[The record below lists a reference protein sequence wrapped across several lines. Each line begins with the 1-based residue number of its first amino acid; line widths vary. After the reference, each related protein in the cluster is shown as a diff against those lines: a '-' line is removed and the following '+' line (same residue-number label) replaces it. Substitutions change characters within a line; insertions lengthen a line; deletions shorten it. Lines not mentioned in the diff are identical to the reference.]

1 MFKKLDKKEWVMN
14 AFKANLLSKD
24 RNVSVDDESLISKDI
39 EENIY
44 YFYILLQLN
53 QPLINVE
60 LKLKFISF
68 YISFNIIL

>member
-39 EENIY
+39 EENNCAN
-44 YFYILLQLN
+44 YFMNEIDTR
-53 QPLINVE
+53 INNANNFVS
-60 LKLKFISF
+60 K
-68 YISFNIIL
+68 IIDSIEEKE